1 MEQIAEDSKL
11 KSEQM
16 QVEMERNLKV
26 DLKMKIDWKW
36 SWNWKIKE
44 AAKGRRANINKVNS
58 IYDKRAKQEAI
69 KIKEMAEGVQNS
81 TAPSKS
87 WYLIT

>member
-26 DLKMKIDWKW
+26 DLKMKIDWK
-36 SWNWKIKE
+36 
-44 AAKGRRANINKVNS
+44 
-58 IYDKRAKQEAI
+58 
-69 KIKEMAEGVQNS
+69 
-81 TAPSKS
+81 
-87 WYLIT
+87 